1 MSTLQVVPSQPCDDL
16 LDFIYGGLSPAK
28 QKAFEEHLATCTNNC
43 KAEVEATQKIRNL
56 AKEALPP
63 VEPSND
69 RMAAIQAQLLHAA
82 AQRKGGAV
90 IPLFRR
96 IVTHPGF
103 SAAAAMIVVGL
114 YVTTQ
119 WGNLK
124 MPTKS
129 SSSDSASA
137 PAAAAPAPAPATATT
152 TPIPAANPAP
162 ATPVVATKTPAEA
175 PPADPSEQAI
185 GGEGAAAYDKS
196 KRELAKT
203 EQKADNKPSKELFET
218 RKDAPTDDELWRR
231 KAPTASAPKPDPAP
245 EAKPA
250 EVAMKKKSKMDA
262 DLTDA
267 LGASMPSGA
276 KGGSVARG
284 DGGGN
289 LSTGTLSGGLANSS
303 GPGNGGKVQLA
314 QPSAPPPAKPSAP
327 ASQGYYDAKVVEERD
342 SRADKSAH
350 TGNTKQAARP
360 PATQLAEPT
369 PAPTPAPQAEA
380 PVVVAAP
387 PPAQA
392 QNYAAAPRA
401 TSSSTPNNEQQ
412 LRGKNEQSNFS
423 NLGKQSSTAESL
435 RRRGDSL
442 ARSGKCEDALRAFND
457 ANRVAPNADNNAA
470 DQLSYAKCLRELGRY
485 DAAQMALDSLQ
496 RQNVQSNAVAVENE
510 VNLLNNQRRQ
520 YGAPTPAAAPS
531 KASKAAPKARSAPA
545 SEKASDSAF

>member
-1 MSTLQVVPSQPCDDL
+1 MSKLQVVPSQPCDDL

-56 AKEALPP
+56 AKEAMPP

-82 AQRKGGAV
+82 AQRKAGTV

-124 MPTKS
+124 MPAKS
-129 SSSDSASA
+129 PESTSAPASA
-137 PAAAAPAPAPATATT
+137 PANTDPSMATA
-152 TPIPAANPAP
+152 PKPSPAANPSPAP
-162 ATPVVATKTPAEA
+162 VTPVTATNAPVEA
-175 PPADPSEQAI
+175 PPSPTAPTAGLDTADRKELSN
-185 GGEGAAAYDKS
+185 AYDKAP
-196 KRELAKT
+196 RELAKT
-203 EQKADNKPSKELFET
+203 ERKNDNVPASKELFET
-218 RKDAPTDDELWRR
+218 RKDAPSDDELWRR
-231 KAPTASAPKPDPAP
+231 KTSTATVALPKAEPAA

-250 EVAMKKKSKMDA
+250 DGAFALKKKAKA
-262 DLTDA
+262 DSDLNDA
-267 LGASMPSGA
+267 LGTSMPSGA
-276 KGGSVARG
+276 QAGGVSRG
-284 DGGGN
+284 DGAGRV
-289 LSTGTLSGGLANSS
+289 SGGSGASSS
-303 GPGNGGKVQLA
+303 GPGVGKVQLA
-314 QPSAPPPAKPSAP
+314 QPAKPMPAPAPTAKPSTTP
-327 ASQGYYDAKVVEERD
+327 SQGYYDAKVAEERD
-342 SRADKSAH
+342 SRGGEGAAS
-350 TGNTKQAARP
+350 QAKRP
-360 PATQLAEPT
+360 PATQVPDPT
-369 PAPTPAPQAEA
+369 PQAEA
-380 PVVVAAP
+380 PVVAAAP

-392 QNYAAAPRA
+392 QNYAAPQP
-401 TSSSTPNNEQQ
+401 SSTRAQSNNEQQ
-412 LRGKNEQSNFS
+412 LRGKNEQNNFS
-423 NLGKQSSTAESL
+423 NLGKQSATAESL

-457 ANRVAPNADNNAA
+457 ANRVAPSADNNAV
-470 DQLSYAKCLRELGRY
+470 DQLSYAKCLRESGRY

-520 YGAPTPAAAPS
+520 YGAPTAAPS

-545 SEKASDSAF
+545 SEKAADSAF